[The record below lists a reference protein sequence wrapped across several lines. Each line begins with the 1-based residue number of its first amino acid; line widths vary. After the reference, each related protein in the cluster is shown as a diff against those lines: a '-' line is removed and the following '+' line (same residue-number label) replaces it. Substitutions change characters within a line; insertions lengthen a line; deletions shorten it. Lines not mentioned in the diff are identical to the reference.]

1 MARRA
6 KSKAVAVTLNV
17 LSFVAML
24 GFPLVVVADKFPV
37 WRSSVGGAFPAL
49 GLGSV
54 VMLVIA
60 FFTFKKYIVAYAV
73 EKLGA
78 ISAGVSLLFTWS
90 ALSAVC
96 IALAKSATLLNDLIS
111 IFVWSAA
118 GAAVG
123 VCMQIAAKLIKERS
137 NERAE

>member
-1 MARRA
+1 MTRRSV
-6 KSKAVAVTLNV
+6 SKAVAAGLNI
-17 LSFVAML
+17 LSFVVML
-24 GFPLVVVADKFPV
+24 GLPLWIVTEKFPV

-96 IALAKSATLLNDLIS
+96 VALAKSATLLNDLIS
-111 IFVWSAA
+111 IFVWSAV

-123 VCMQIAAKLIKERS
+123 VCMQIAARLIKERS

>member
-1 MARRA
+1 MTRRSV
-6 KSKAVAVTLNV
+6 SKAVAAGLNI
-17 LSFVAML
+17 LSFVVML
-24 GFPLVVVADKFPV
+24 GLPLWIVTEKFPV
-37 WRSSVGGAFPAL
+37 WRSSVGGDFPAL

-96 IALAKSATLLNDLIS
+96 IALAKRATLLNDLIS
-111 IFVWSAA
+111 IFVWSAV

-123 VCMQIAAKLIKERS
+123 VCMQIAARLIKERS